1 MTKRIGITGGIA
13 TGKTTFLGL
22 LKEMGFLTFSCD
34 EVVEQLYKEPEVT
47 KKVKELFGFSSDLDK
62 IKILEAIVSDPG
74 LKKRLEEVFHPRVK
88 DRMLNFFREA
98 EKKGEKVVFVEV
110 PLLFECGWEKYFDE
124 VWVITCSKT
133 TQEKRIR
140 ERFPYCSLMM
150 KLRDLQI
157 PLEEKEK
164 RAHRVFS
171 SEKSIRELQEEL
183 KTCLKEFLKD

>member
-1 MTKRIGITGGIA
+1 MTKRIGITGSIA

-34 EVVEQLYKEPEVT
+34 EVIKQLYKDPEIT
-47 KKVKELFGFSSDLDK
+47 KKVRELFGLGSELDR
-62 IKILEAIVSDPG
+62 IKILEAIVSDPD
-74 LKKRLEEVFHPRVK
+74 LKKRLEELFHPKVK
-88 DRMLNFFREA
+88 DQMFKFFKEA
-98 EKKGEKVVFVEV
+98 EEKGEKVIFVEV

-140 ERFPYCSLMM
+140 ERFPYFSLMM

-171 SEKSIRELQEEL
+171 SDSSIEELKEEL

>member
-13 TGKTTFLGL
+13 TGKTTFLRL

-34 EVVEQLYKEPEVT
+34 EVVKQLYSDPKIVE
-47 KKVKELFGFSSDLDK
+47 KVIELLGLGSNLDK
-62 IKILEAIVSDPG
+62 IKILEAIVSDPN
-74 LKKRLEEVFHPRVK
+74 LKRGLEELLHSKVK
-88 DRMLNFFREA
+88 DQMFKFFEEA
-98 EKKGEKVVFVEV
+98 EKKGERIVFVEA
-110 PLLFECGWEKYFDE
+110 PLLFECEWEKYFDE

-140 ERFPYCSLMM
+140 EKFSYFDLMM

-157 PLEEKEK
+157 PLKEKER

-171 SEKSIRELQEEL
+171 SDKSVEELKEEL
-183 KTCLKEFLKD
+183 KTCLREFLKG